1 MGVKIKG
8 LDEHIKALEKADK
21 NTPETM
27 KKVVEAGMQPVTNSL
42 RSVISS
48 LPTDPPKYVPEG
60 QKRKISVPEKK
71 GLLDSMGY
79 TPVRNNGTKYDSNA
93 GVQGY
98 NPVRTEQFPR
108 GIPNKM
114 LLDAVDSGSSF
125 REKQPVFS
133 RVKSSSQKDAIDA
146 MDKAIEDF
154 INSWF

>member
-8 LDEHIKALEKADK
+8 LTEFISELEKADK

-27 KKVVEAGMQPVTNSL
+27 KKVVEAGMQHVTDSL

-48 LPTDPPKYVPEG
+48 LPTEPAKYVPEG
-60 QKRKISVPEKK
+60 KKRKISPEEKA
-71 GLLDSMGY
+71 GLLKAMGY
-79 TPVRNNGTKYDSNA
+79 TPVRINGTKYDSNA

-98 NPVRTEQFPR
+98 NSVKTEKFST

-125 REKQPVFS
+125 REKQPIFS
-133 RVKSSSQKDAIDA
+133 KVKRASQE
-146 MDKAIEDF
+146 KAIKAMEEA
-154 INSWF
+154 IEI